1 MKFKVVH
8 QDDKG
13 FTWYSEEDNHFF
25 KQSFSWWEKGGYTI
39 PQTKKRNYQRWIYE
53 DVYQYVR
60 LRKEIKKWFRELCI
74 LLVV

>member
-39 PQTKKRNYQRWIYE
+39 PQTKKRNYQR
-53 DVYQYVR
+53 
-60 LRKEIKKWFRELCI
+60 
-74 LLVV
+74 